1 MVFVLAIGGLSS
13 TSDMVPDGSDG
24 LPSGLASTSD
34 VPSAGL
40 AAGLGSTSNVAAD
53 EDDSSSDDTLDF
65 ALDGCDLV
73 SSRCTSPDLSPYER
87 TLHGMTRAARRSI
100 RDEASRAYELDL
112 ANDEFEATPMG
123 VVRLTTLLGASMDS
137 VVWAAETADG
147 RQFVAKYGT
156 DCRRRIVEESG
167 PDLASEYSLLCGLN
181 DTDFTPKAFL
191 LSAAAR
197 IDKLSPKTASGIVK
211 EYVDLCTARFATV
224 RMILIEKVGMSIQA
238 YLDEVFLVDKLRYLR
253 ESLIASVRVM
263 ELVQRLHERGVVHR
277 DLHLD
282 NVMFRAET
290 ESWTANDVV
299 SGELVLIDF
308 GLSVFFPDTADF
320 GLDWYVDDG
329 MSPWLMSPWQLD
341 KVRAGRR
348 DDLFRVLEMLA
359 MNLGLGRFDRGVR
372 RLSRRMGIARH
383 AGPQLRAFEM
393 TVAKRYKN
401 DCNFFLFDET
411 LKSEAGENV
420 SDSVQRLAMQQPLEA
435 ALSYVRS
442 IAHPD
447 DEPNYELVSQFM
459 KDALLAIQ

>member
-1 MVFVLAIGGLSS
+1 
-13 TSDMVPDGSDG
+13 
-24 LPSGLASTSD
+24 
-34 VPSAGL
+34 
-40 AAGLGSTSNVAAD
+40 
-53 EDDSSSDDTLDF
+53 
-65 ALDGCDLV
+65 
-73 SSRCTSPDLSPYER
+73 
-87 TLHGMTRAARRSI
+87 
-100 RDEASRAYELDL
+100 
-112 ANDEFEATPMG
+112 
-123 VVRLTTLLGASMDS
+123 
-137 VVWAAETADG
+137 
-147 RQFVAKYGT
+147 
-156 DCRRRIVEESG
+156 
-167 PDLASEYSLLCGLN
+167 
-181 DTDFTPKAFL
+181 
-191 LSAAAR
+191 
-197 IDKLSPKTASGIVK
+197 
-211 EYVDLCTARFATV
+211 
-224 RMILIEKVGMSIQA
+224 
-238 YLDEVFLVDKLRYLR
+238 
-253 ESLIASVRVM
+253 M